1 MSLRDLLAIATSGL
15 RPAQQLLAN
24 EPVSDEDVA
33 EKPARAEQAP
43 CEPCDLRFVLS
54 L

>member
-1 MSLRDLLAIATSGL
+1 MSFRDFLAIATSGL
-15 RPAQQLLAN
+15 RPAQHLLAD
-24 EPVSDEDVA
+24 EPASDEDVA
-33 EKPARAEQAP
+33 EKLARAEQAP